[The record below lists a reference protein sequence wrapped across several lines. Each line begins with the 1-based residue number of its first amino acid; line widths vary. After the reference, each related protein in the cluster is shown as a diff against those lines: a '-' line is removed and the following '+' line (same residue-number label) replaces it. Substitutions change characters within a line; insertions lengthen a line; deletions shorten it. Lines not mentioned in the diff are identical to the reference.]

1 MNAFLQNLLEVS
13 LDAAPWLLF
22 GLIVAGLIKVLI
34 PVRWLNR
41 WLGGGGIMPV
51 INAALLGTPLPLCS
65 CSVVPAALAIRRS
78 GASRGATTSFLIA
91 TPENGADSLALSY
104 ALLGPVLMIAR
115 PVAAIIIAVAT
126 GFSVSLFV
134 TDEKSET
141 TSSTDDKT
149 SKTGSCCSSTS
160 PSESAK
166 EASCCS
172 TSAKS
177 EPAKE
182 STCCSSQAAPEQAEK
197 SSCCSHEEKNPE
209 SQTSSCCSSEVSQ
222 TKPAAQSCC
231 SSGMGDD
238 ASAQPQQTFSEKFT
252 EFYAAMKRLF
262 DDIAF
267 WLFIGLVLAALINT
281 FVSQG
286 QIASWGSGLPAMILM
301 VLIGIPMYICA
312 TSSTPVA
319 ASMLIAGVS
328 PGTVLVFLLA
338 GPATNLGTV
347 GIIRKELGNT
357 TAVIYLAGV
366 AIGSIA
372 FGLGLDV
379 MIGQMNL
386 AESITEHVHEHGSML
401 PAWLAYGSLGL
412 LALAMLAKF
421 GSYWKNKLSQSPAAK
436 SCCSGEPAEP
446 KPESS
451 CCSTQKADQPKSS
464 CCCSSE

>member
-1 MNAFLQNLLEVS
+1 MSTFLHQLLQVS
-13 LDAAPWLLF
+13 LDAAPWLLL

-115 PVAAIIIAVAT
+115 PVAAIVIAVAT
-126 GFSVSLFV
+126 GFSVSMFV
-134 TDEKSET
+134 TDEQAT
-141 TSSTDDKT
+141 TPTSTDKKAHT
-149 SKTGSCCSSTS
+149 PTGSCCNS
-160 PSESAK
+160 
-166 EASCCS
+166 
-172 TSAKS
+172 SAKS
-177 EPAKE
+177 EPKTE
-182 STCCSSQAAPEQAEK
+182 
-197 SSCCSHEEKNPE
+197 
-209 SQTSSCCSSEVSQ
+209 SSCCSSKSEPEPVKQSCCSGEVA
-222 TKPAAQSCC
+222 KPEPAAKSCC
-231 SSGMGDD
+231 SSGIGDA
-238 ASAQPQQTFSEKFT
+238 ASNENTKTTAAEKWV
-252 EFYAAMKRLF
+252 EFYGAMQRLF
-262 DDIAF
+262 NDIAF
-267 WLFIGLVLAALINT
+267 WLFVGLVLAALINT
-281 FVSQG
+281 FISQG

-301 VLIGIPMYICA
+301 VLVGVPMYICA

-319 ASMLIAGVS
+319 ASMLVAGVS

-347 GIIRKELGNT
+347 GIIRKELGNK
-357 TAVIYLAGV
+357 TAAIYLAGV

-372 FGLGLDV
+372 FGLGLDAL
-379 MIGQMNL
+379 IGQMNL
-386 AESITEHVHEHGSML
+386 AQSISEHIHEHGGML
-401 PAWLAYGSLGL
+401 PAWLTYGSLAT

-421 GSYWKNKLSQSPAAK
+421 GSFCKSKLAKTPAAK
-436 SCCSGEPAEP
+436 SCCSSESASHHAA
-446 KPESS
+446 SS
-451 CCSTQKADQPKSS
+451 CCSTEKSDKPKSS

>member
-1 MNAFLQNLLEVS
+1 MNAFLHNLLEVS

-41 WLGGGGIMPV
+41 WLGGEGIMPV
-51 INAALLGTPLPLCS
+51 VNAALLGTPLPLCS
-65 CSVVPAALAIRRS
+65 CSVVPAALAIRQS

-134 TDEKSET
+134 ADEQSVT
-141 TSSTDDKT
+141 TSTTDDKT
-149 SKTGSCCSSTS
+149 GKTDSCCS
-160 PSESAK
+160 E
-166 EASCCS
+166 
-172 TSAKS
+172 SAKS
-177 EPAKE
+177 EPAK
-182 STCCSSQAAPEQAEK
+182 K
-197 SSCCSHEEKNPE
+197 SSCCSSDASPE
-209 SQTSSCCSSEVSQ
+209 PQTSSCCSSEETQ
-222 TKPAAQSCC
+222 PKQAAQSCC
-231 SSGMGDD
+231 SSGIGDQ
-238 ASAQPQQTFSEKFT
+238 ATAKTPLNFSEKFA

-347 GIIRKELGNT
+347 GIIRKELGNK

-372 FGLGLDV
+372 FGLGLDA

-386 AESITEHVHEHGSML
+386 TESITEHVHEHGSML

-421 GSYWKNKLSQSPAAK
+421 GSYWKNKLSQSSAAK
-436 SCCSGEPAEP
+436 SCCSNESEAP
-446 KPESS
+446 KAESS
-451 CCSTQKADQPKSS
+451 CCSTGKADQSKSS